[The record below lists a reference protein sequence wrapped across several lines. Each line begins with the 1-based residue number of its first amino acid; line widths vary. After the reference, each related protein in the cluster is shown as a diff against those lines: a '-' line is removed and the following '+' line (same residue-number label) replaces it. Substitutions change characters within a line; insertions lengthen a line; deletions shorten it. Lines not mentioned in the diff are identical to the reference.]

1 MFVNSFEN
9 IKKVMSIPITLIN
22 EFQKLFKIQFEMHY
36 NTTQG
41 GEIWT
46 QHLLSTSTKK
56 MYQVQTNVSWVKFEI
71 ELLSSI

>member
-41 GEIWT
+41 GEI
-46 QHLLSTSTKK
+46 
-56 MYQVQTNVSWVKFEI
+56 
-71 ELLSSI
+71 